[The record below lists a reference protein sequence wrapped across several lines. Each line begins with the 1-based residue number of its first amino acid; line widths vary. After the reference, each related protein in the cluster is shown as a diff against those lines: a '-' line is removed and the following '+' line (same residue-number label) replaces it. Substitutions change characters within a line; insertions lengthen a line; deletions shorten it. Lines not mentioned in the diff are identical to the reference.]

1 MKTNLE
7 KLIEKTNQEV
17 LSQMDIQQELRM
29 KMAESKAKIIKL
41 RKKEKELH
49 SLWLHNN

>member
-1 MKTNLE
+1 MTNLE
-7 KLIEKTNQEV
+7 KLIEKTNQEI
-17 LSQMDIQQELRM
+17 LSLMEEQQELRM
-29 KMAESKAKIIKL
+29 KLAESKAKIIKA

>member
-1 MKTNLE
+1 ME
-7 KLIEKTNQEV
+7 E
-17 LSQMDIQQELRM
+17 QQELRM
-29 KMAESKAKIIKL
+29 KLAESKAKIIEA